1 VPVQVIAPLLCLP
14 AIYPRLDVYPLRMK
28 RMILGLS
35 GLLLLT
41 GCGGSS
47 NDGETDAEAGMKL
60 AIYTNCIQVESQFY
74 LLNGPFAD
82 PKQQN
87 TRTYP
92 SASDYAA
99 DKCAQY
105 LP

>member
-1 VPVQVIAPLLCLP
+1 VKIHT
-14 AIYPRLDVYPLRMK
+14 
-28 RMILGLS
+28 LGLA

-47 NDGETDAEAGMKL
+47 EDSNSDADEAMRL
-60 AIYTNCIQVESQFY
+60 AVYTNCIQVESQFY

-87 TRTYP
+87 TRYYP

-99 DKCAQY
+99 DKCIEY

>member
-1 VPVQVIAPLLCLP
+1 
-14 AIYPRLDVYPLRMK
+14 MK
-28 RMILGLS
+28 LTLLGLS
-35 GLLLLT
+35 ALLLVT
-41 GCGGSS
+41 GCGGNSDGGNSDSS
-47 NDGETDAEAGMKL
+47 EDMKL

-87 TRTYP
+87 TRYYP

-99 DKCAQY
+99 DKCEQY

>member
-1 VPVQVIAPLLCLP
+1 MA
-14 AIYPRLDVYPLRMK
+14 
-28 RMILGLS
+28 

-47 NDGETDAEAGMKL
+47 EDSNSDADEAMRL
-60 AIYTNCIQVESQFY
+60 AVYTNCIQVESQFY

-87 TRTYP
+87 TRYYS

-99 DKCAQY
+99 DKCIEY